1 MGIEQWG
8 ALELAGAIFAYWAAL
23 FVGVVLYA
31 RWRARQAIVRQVV
44 VAAKPQSE
52 EDGAV
57 VDAPGSGLF
66 VKFEERI
73 SFWIIALYLV
83 GPPLALALI
92 RFWF

>member
-31 RWRARQAIVRQVV
+31 RWRVRQATVRQVV
-44 VAAKPQSE
+44 VPAQPEVE
-52 EDGAV
+52 EDGAA
-57 VDAPGSGLF
+57 VDAPGSGL
-66 VKFEERI
+66 VARFEERI
-73 SFWIIALYLV
+73 SLWIIALYLI